1 MKIYFLVF
9 FKSNFHFQCRY
20 LEKRFE
26 SRAVRLFAATC
37 FILLTCLYLAIVV
50 YAPSLALSQVT
61 GLNIDLSIV
70 LTFAVCIFYTSIGGI
85 KAVIWTNVF
94 QVRLNNYFRHSVIP
108 MIELLS
114 GYSKT
119 GNFDILGSLHAYIMP
134 CRGCSWK

>member
-1 MKIYFLVF
+1 MKYFNCS
-9 FKSNFHFQCRY
+9 KHRY
-20 LEKRFE
+20 LEVRFE

-61 GLNIDLSIV
+61 GLNIDMSIV

-94 QVRLNNYFRHSVIP
+94 QVQSKIHCYSNYQIQTV
-108 MIELLS
+108 
-114 GYSKT
+114 
-119 GNFDILGSLHAYIMP
+119 
-134 CRGCSWK
+134 

>member
-1 MKIYFLVF
+1 M
-9 FKSNFHFQCRY
+9 FQYRY
-20 LEKRFE
+20 LEKRFD

-94 QVRLNNYFRHSVIP
+94 QVRSKQLFDTNCHSIV
-108 MIELLS
+108 LS
-114 GYSKT
+114 WYSWT
-119 GNFDILGSLHAYIMP
+119 GNFCNLGSLHAFIMP
-134 CRGCSWK
+134 SRGSSWR